1 MGRRGRGR
9 SRLELPLAG
18 TLTCNKLNK
27 SKKKKKKNNNNN
39 INNDFDNSNNKVETK
54 ICTDRA
60 MPWYCTVAWKPACLH
75 GKRIGSKMNSDK
87 PTHMKIKI
95 KIREKKHL
103 KILMK
108 KWTKIRLG

>member
-1 MGRRGRGR
+1 
-9 SRLELPLAG
+9 
-18 TLTCNKLNK
+18 
-27 SKKKKKKNNNNN
+27 
-39 INNDFDNSNNKVETK
+39 
-54 ICTDRA
+54 

-103 KILMK
+103 EILMK
-108 KWTKIRLG
+108 RWTSHGVLHRLEPSVGEKHMVGALGVTRVAGL

>member
-1 MGRRGRGR
+1 
-9 SRLELPLAG
+9 
-18 TLTCNKLNK
+18 
-27 SKKKKKKNNNNN
+27 
-39 INNDFDNSNNKVETK
+39 
-54 ICTDRA
+54 

-103 KILMK
+103 EILMK
-108 KWTKIRLG
+108 RWTKIRLG